1 MKEKHI
7 DSVTGPCFLS
17 STNVLQWTSS
27 CCAPWKNFFKTI
39 RENLSFYYIT
49 AFGWKRSHFTN
60 AFGQCFCNISQL
72 QCNTAVTHQ
81 FLFLHLDTLPP
92 GGEKINT
99 LKMLESFFFFH
110 FSHSWWCSL
119 LKTMS
124 QLFLFFFF
132 FYNVPGSYEH
142 SSIKSL
148 MAVSLSSSGFPCGRF
163 FAQCVLRQPL
173 PSLLDPNKQ
182 VRKERNAV
190 TWVGGARRGWATL
203 GLRNNMRIDR
213 T

>member
-1 MKEKHI
+1 MKKSTFRSL

-27 CCAPWKNFFKTI
+27 SCAPWKNFKAI

-60 AFGQCFCNISQL
+60 AFGQCFCNILQL

-81 FLFLHLDTLPP
+81 FLFLRLDTLPP

-124 QLFLFFFF
+124 QMF
-132 FYNVPGSYEH
+132 FYLFIYFLQCTRQLWTLLNKVPHGC
-142 SSIKSL
+142 
-148 MAVSLSSSGFPCGRF
+148 VSVFLRF
-163 FAQCVLRQPL
+163 SLRQVFCT
-173 PSLLDPNKQ
+173 
-182 VRKERNAV
+182 VRPQAASPFTFRP
-190 TWVGGARRGWATL
+190 
-203 GLRNNMRIDR
+203 
-213 T
+213 